1 LPLGV
6 TMLLDEPPVA
16 VVLAG
21 IRSKPPVDP
30 VAVEPMPPVVVM
42 PEPAVGVRQ
51 AASLDVPVR
60 VPVLV
65 LAPCAVVVL
74 GRVFQLLVPV
84 RALLSV
90 AHPLRLRPRHSP
102 STPAMGFLPIRYSPS
117 P

>member
-1 LPLGV
+1 
-6 TMLLDEPPVA
+6 MLLDEPPVA

-65 LAPCAVVVL
+65 PAPCVVVVP
-74 GRVFQLLVPV
+74 GRVFQLLAPV
-84 RALLSV
+84 RALSV
-90 AHPLRLRPRHSP
+90 AHPVRLRPRHSP
-102 STPAMGFLPIRYSPS
+102 STPATGFLPIVIPLPRRSVRS
-117 P
+117 R